1 MMRINY
7 QNIELPTDV
16 LDAFSKFLTPHIRA
30 FYQSDEGKAYFENWL
45 KKHPEYADK
54 QSAHST
60 RKGESL

>member
-1 MMRINY
+1 MMKINY

-16 LDAFSKFLTPHIRA
+16 LDAFSKFLVPEIRK

-45 KKHPEYADK
+45 KKNPEYAAEK
-54 QSAHST
+54 SAHST

>member
-1 MMRINY
+1 MMKINY

-16 LDAFSKFLTPHIRA
+16 LDAFAKFLAPEICK
-30 FYQSDEGKAYFENWL
+30 FYGSDDGKAYFENWL